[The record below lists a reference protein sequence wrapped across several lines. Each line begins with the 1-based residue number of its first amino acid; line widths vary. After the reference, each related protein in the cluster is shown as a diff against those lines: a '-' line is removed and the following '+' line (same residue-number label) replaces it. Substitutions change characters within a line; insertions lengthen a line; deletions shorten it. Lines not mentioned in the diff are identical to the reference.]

1 MFSWRIMVSSHRPSM
16 IHHKLCYECSN
27 HSVTGAQQVRNS
39 FNNLWTFYVARF
51 QTFSEGFL
59 DGTNRD
65 IRFFFFK
72 NHNEQAH
79 TDQTT
84 TNAGS

>member
-1 MFSWRIMVSSHRPSM
+1 M
-16 IHHKLCYECSN
+16 
-27 HSVTGAQQVRNS
+27 TGAQQVRNS
-39 FNNLWTFYVARF
+39 FNNLWAFYDARF
-51 QTFSEGFL
+51 QTFSEAVL
-59 DGTNRD
+59 DVTNRD
-65 IRFFFFK
+65 IRFFLK